1 MGNGMIK
8 FDSAFPSI
16 MRKTILIFGSLAAAI
31 FILFELNK
39 LSLWSTGDAANVFIV
54 LSGAL
59 FILIGF
65 LINRFLQQKRE
76 NHRPRILRKSNLTKQ
91 EHKVLLLMNDGLSN
105 NEIAAQLFI
114 AESTVK
120 THVSNILVKLKA
132 KRRTEAVKIG
142 RDLHII

>member
-1 MGNGMIK
+1 
-8 FDSAFPSI
+8 

-39 LSLWSTGDAANVFIV
+39 LSWWSMEEAPDVFIV

-65 LINRFLQQKRE
+65 LMNRLLQNRTENRKPKALQQ
-76 NHRPRILRKSNLTKQ
+76 SYLTKQ
-91 EHKVLLLMNDGLSN
+91 EHKVLVLMNDGLSN
-105 NEIAAQLFI
+105 NEIAGRLFI

-120 THVSNILVKLKA
+120 THVSNILLKLKA